1 MITYDHDSDS
11 APPAPPARSVPA
23 RDQNFMMCR
32 GHKNAIL
39 DLRWTADG
47 DDLVTCS
54 PDSTLRLWD
63 AATGA
68 QTKTMKG
75 HAGFVNACD
84 VSRRAGDVLV
94 VSGSDDRTWKL
105 WDMRVKRAVMSTHD
119 GFPVTAVAFGADGNA
134 VFTGGVEEVVKM
146 WDLRAMSGSVTEGF
160 ASSSSAKASM
170 TLRGHAD
177 TITGM
182 RLSPDG
188 LRLLTNGA
196 DDAMR
201 VWDVRPYCEG
211 DRCERLIRGHNHG
224 FEKALLR
231 CAWSPD
237 GARVASGSSCRN
249 VFVWDASSGKI
260 EYKLPGHLGT
270 VHAVAFHPS
279 EPILGSAGAD
289 RRVFLG
295 ELAE

>member
-11 APPAPPARSVPA
+11 APPARSVPA

-105 WDMRVKRAVMSTHD
+105 WDTRVKRAVMSTHD

-134 VFTGGVEEVVKM
+134 VFTGGVEEVVKR
-146 WDLRAMSGSVTEGF
+146 WDTRAMSGSVAEGF
-160 ASSSSAKASM
+160 ASSSSAAPSM

-188 LRLLTNGA
+188 TRLLTNGA

-211 DRCERLIRGHNHG
+211 DRCERLIRGHAHG

-279 EPILGSAGAD
+279 EPILGLAGAD
-289 RRVFLG
+289 KRVFLG